1 MFLFLLFS
9 FLEKK
14 QQKNM
19 KPFKMFKGSSGGGPT
34 LLGAPPPVFRTP
46 QVCTSYTVWRCV
58 DISCQSEPVHECW
71 ANFIPW
77 PPGADKPRTD
87 SACLPVVTCGRCG
100 DDATSSRSSD
110 DVRWGKVRVTSEGS
124 HRGDGGGAAA
134 VMGWMGWMIMGW
146 MGWMIDG
153 WTD

>member
-1 MFLFLLFS
+1 
-9 FLEKK
+9 
-14 QQKNM
+14 M
-19 KPFKMFKGSSGGGPT
+19 KPFKSFQGFIGRGSDPPRGPAPCISHT
-34 LLGAPPPVFRTP
+34 AGLHELHGLEMRGHQLSKRASARVLG
-46 QVCTSYTVWRCV
+46 
-58 DISCQSEPVHECW
+58 H
-71 ANFIPW
+71 FIPW

-134 VMGWMGWMIMGW
+134 VMGWMIMGW
-146 MGWMIDG
+146 MGWMID
-153 WTD
+153 